1 MPAVVI
7 PRLLRDTF
15 GDDVSES
22 LVDFFNELLAN
33 SRQETIIF
41 VEEKFER
48 RLTEDLA
55 RLDKRITEEIGQ
67 LRQEMVEGNAQLRQE
82 MVEGNAQLR
91 QEMVGGNAQL
101 RTEMANVK
109 AELSA
114 QIADYH
120 ARQLRWMFV
129 FWIGQVGVI
138 VAILLALL
146 K

>member
-82 MVEGNAQLR
+82 MV
-91 QEMVGGNAQL
+91 GGNAQL